1 MSNKPRSTEVEE
13 TTMIVTPL
21 RRRRSTGGLLLIGL
35 MQVGA
40 AFGIVTLSTSTAT
53 AADSTNYGIR
63 PADAA
68 DHFQM
73 ELAPGAASERTAV
86 VSNRSDK
93 RTTFKIYP
101 ADALTTDQG
110 GFALRSPDEP
120 QSGIGRWASLPI
132 ETVTLAPGR
141 QKEVTFR
148 VTIPRDATPGD
159 YAGGIIIEAPPRQG
173 TPGEVGDETA
183 VQLNVVERVGV
194 RVYLKVSGTARADLS
209 AGELTGTDTGD
220 AVVFELPITNTGNVI
235 LEPAVTATLR
245 ARVGG
250 NADVTFTKVEA
261 LLPGQTTTVRA
272 TWQDPP
278 SLVWGRVNAVVKHE
292 GGIERAHTDIRRVP
306 WLPAA
311 IIAVVSG
318 LALWLVLRAISTVR
332 AARRLLRQ
340 HAASP
345 SASAEASVPAVDSS
359 GTASA
364 GSRARH

>member
-1 MSNKPRSTEVEE
+1 
-13 TTMIVTPL
+13 MIVTRPG
-21 RRRRSTGGLLLIGL
+21 RRRSTGGLLLIVLTQVSAVFGL
-35 MQVGA
+35 VA
-40 AFGIVTLSTSTAT
+40 LSTGTAT

-68 DHFQM
+68 DHFRM
-73 ELAPGAASERTAV
+73 ELAPGAASEQTAV

-93 RTTFKIYP
+93 RMTFKIYP

-110 GFALRSPDEP
+110 GFALRTPDEP

-132 ETVTLAPGR
+132 ETVTLNPGR

-148 VTIPRDATPGD
+148 VTVPGDATPGD

-173 TPGEVGDETA
+173 APGEVGDQTA

-194 RVYLKVSGTARADLS
+194 RVYLKVSGTAKADLS
-209 AGELTGTDTGD
+209 AGELTSTDTGD
-220 AVVFELPITNTGNVI
+220 AVVFTLPITNTGNVI
-235 LEPAVTATLR
+235 LQPTVTATLR

-250 NADVTFTKVEA
+250 NADLTFTKVES

-278 SLVWGRVNAVVKHE
+278 SLVWARVNAVVKHE

-311 IIAVVSG
+311 IIVVVSA
-318 LALWLVLRAISTVR
+318 LTLWLILRAIRTVR

-340 HAASP
+340 HATSP
-345 SASAEASVPAVDSS
+345 SGSAATSVPADTPVNAPARS
-359 GTASA
+359 GA
-364 GSRARH
+364 GAHARH